1 MSAFW
6 VSSLKPACPDA
17 TTLRTFLTV
26 GMRRVMYNP
35 PAFREE
41 RTEVL
46 RDAVRSHPLAT
57 LITSGSA
64 GLIANVLPFNLRM
77 TAQGDVLCAHLAK
90 ANDQLVDLKLGAQ
103 ALVIFQ
109 GPQAYITPS
118 WYPTKKQHG
127 KVVPTWNYVVVQAWG
142 VPKIREDRDWLFHQ
156 LSELTTA
163 HEAKRR
169 EPWHV
174 NDAPSD
180 FIEGQIKGIVGLE
193 IPIDRIEGK
202 WKVSQNQPM
211 ENRMG
216 VAAGLLTD
224 GRQALGAEV
233 KSRANGN

>member
-1 MSAFW
+1 
-6 VSSLKPACPDA
+6 
-17 TTLRTFLTV
+17 
-26 GMRRVMYNP
+26 MYNP

-41 RTEVL
+41 RAEVL

-77 TAQGDVLCAHLAK
+77 TAKGDVLCAHLAK
-90 ANDQLVDLKLGAQ
+90 ANDQLADLKLGAQ

-156 LSELTTA
+156 L
-163 HEAKRR
+163 
-169 EPWHV
+169 
-174 NDAPSD
+174 
-180 FIEGQIKGIVGLE
+180 
-193 IPIDRIEGK
+193 
-202 WKVSQNQPM
+202 
-211 ENRMG
+211 
-216 VAAGLLTD
+216 
-224 GRQALGAEV
+224 
-233 KSRANGN
+233 